1 MDSSTGD
8 EPPPKKKP
16 RSDSQRASAVGNF
29 TKRHKKR
36 RNKALARNSA
46 GLQQKATSY
55 DTKGAAA
62 ALGVAPNSQA
72 ITSALMPAAEPEPR
86 RKPTKEDCMA
96 TIESQGREIVKLQSH
111 TRRVDRQ
118 KARLE
123 AELKLKSDKVVK
135 VRDDKKRQAKQF
147 RAELKLKAD
156 QVAKL
161 RADKKRQ
168 AKTIA
173 DLAARLRDEKK
184 AYRVAFGVMRHR
196 STTSSL
202 HLTRSSVCVRIIRK
216 ATAKSSS
223 TG

>member
-86 RKPTKEDCMA
+86 KPTKEDCMA
-96 TIESQGREIVKLQSH
+96 TIKSQEREIVKLQSQA
-111 TRRVDRQ
+111 TRVGQQ
-118 KARLE
+118 KARVE
-123 AELKLKSDKVVK
+123 AELKLKTDKVVK

-202 HLTRSSVCVRIIRK
+202 HLTRSSVYVRIIRK